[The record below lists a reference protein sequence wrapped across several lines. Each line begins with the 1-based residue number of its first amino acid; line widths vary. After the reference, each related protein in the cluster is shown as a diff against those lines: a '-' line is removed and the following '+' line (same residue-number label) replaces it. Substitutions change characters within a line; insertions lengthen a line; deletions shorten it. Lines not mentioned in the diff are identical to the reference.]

1 LTHEETFDT
10 CLQRFCSRRSG
21 GRNQR
26 TGLPGRWPLKWWW
39 WWWWKDIRSMK
50 KLLSLVSRGSV
61 PEHMEE
67 ETEDLAN
74 PGLLG
79 R

>member
-1 LTHEETFDT
+1 
-10 CLQRFCSRRSG
+10 
-21 GRNQR
+21 
-26 TGLPGRWPLKWWW
+26 LKWWW